1 MKEITPLS
9 DLEQTLLWMAIRYA
23 MNRQSIAS
31 ATLPTDI
38 ISKWYPRLSEIN
50 KQQIVMDL
58 KDNLKDFEGRAFGDP
73 NIDRPTWIKFMN
85 ALDEDCHIKVK
96 LIDDTEEIVFPYE
109 DDYMPLRKYIEN
121 PYIHT
126 FIPKENIKEFL

>member
-1 MKEITPLS
+1 MKKVKPLS
-9 DLEQTLLWMAIRYA
+9 NFEETLLWMAIRYA
-23 MNRQSIAS
+23 MNRQTIAS

-38 ISKWYPRLSEIN
+38 ISNWYPRLSKIN
-50 KQQIVMDL
+50 KESIVIDL
-58 KDNLKDFEGRAFGDP
+58 KRNLESFEGRAFGDP
-73 NIDRPTWIKFMN
+73 NIDKPNWIKFMN

-109 DDYMPLRKYIEN
+109 DQYIPLRQYIET
-121 PYIHT
+121 PYRHI